1 MIIALLIFFA
11 TFAIAAASNMQS
23 RNAVLGHYFSLFI
36 TSVFIGTI
44 NLFLLKTIP
53 TISSDWQGLSY
64 IFGGALGAVCGVIL
78 HKRLYTKK
86 KSV

>member
-1 MIIALLIFFA
+1 
-11 TFAIAAASNMQS
+11 MQS
-23 RNAVLGHYFSLFI
+23 RNAVLGHYFSLFL

-53 TISSDWQGLSY
+53 SINSGWQGLSY

-78 HKRLYTKK
+78 HKRIHTKR

>member
-1 MIIALLIFFA
+1 MIIALLIFLA
-11 TFAIAAASNMQS
+11 TFAIAAAVNMQS

-53 TISSDWQGLSY
+53 TISSDWQGLAY
-64 IFGGALGAVCGVIL
+64 ILGGAFGAVCGVIL

>member
-1 MIIALLIFFA
+1 VIIALLIFFA

-23 RNAVLGHYFSLFI
+23 RNAVLGHYFSLFF

-53 TISSDWQGLSY
+53 TISSGWQGVSY
-64 IFGGALGAVCGVIL
+64 ILGGALGAVCGVIL
-78 HKRLYTKK
+78 HKRLYTKRK
-86 KSV
+86 LV